1 MRGLLRLAG
10 RHPPA
15 LAGSK
20 HEAGRHCGAK
30 VLIPFI
36 LLLTFSIGT
45 KAQTVEPLTNDQ
57 FKEKIWN
64 YDTDKEWK
72 YLGDK
77 PAIIDLYATW
87 CGPCK
92 RLAPILEEIQKEYG
106 SKIQIYKVDTDKE
119 KQLSNLF
126 NVSSIPLM
134 VFIPKKGEPFL
145 VTGLRPKEQLV
156 EIINEKLMGQ

>member
-1 MRGLLRLAG
+1 M
-10 RHPPA
+10 
-15 LAGSK
+15 K
-20 HEAGRHCGAK
+20 K

-77 PAIIDLYATW
+77 PAIVDLYATW

>member
-1 MRGLLRLAG
+1 MICMPLGAA
-10 RHPPA
+10 PA
-15 LAGSK
+15 NAWPRSWKKSK
-20 HEAGRHCGAK
+20 
-30 VLIPFI
+30 
-36 LLLTFSIGT
+36 
-45 KAQTVEPLTNDQ
+45 
-57 FKEKIWN
+57 
-64 YDTDKEWK
+64 
-72 YLGDK
+72 
-77 PAIIDLYATW
+77 
-87 CGPCK
+87 
-92 RLAPILEEIQKEYG
+92 KEYG